1 MAGGMLFFTSPIGLG
16 HASRDAAVADHLDDA
31 TFVTGGPAAAMLSEY
46 GHMVED
52 VYRPPSFEVRG
63 GRLRN
68 AALWMTRYYL
78 YYRRCREIAAGMI
91 RRHRPD
97 LVVSDEDFAA
107 LAAAKEQGIPSVVI
121 TDILETRFLS
131 GVISGRVE
139 RRMNGAMRSL
149 MAGCRTVI
157 IPEEGP
163 DEHNVRRLG
172 PIVRETTK
180 SRAQLRAIHKM
191 DRKTILV
198 TVGGTDAGAFLLE
211 EMNRVAPRI
220 AEQADVVVVP
230 GPSLGGSLVL
240 NLHEM
245 VCAADVVVS
254 LAGRSTIDEAAA
266 YGTPGI
272 FVPISGHFEQEDNAR
287 RAGYAPGD
295 EHRLY
300 EMILDRLASPRN
312 PAGTGGAARA
322 AGAIS
327 AILDDR

>member
-1 MAGGMLFFTSPIGLG
+1 MAGMLFFTSPIGLG
-16 HASRDAAVADHLDDA
+16 HASRDAAVAGHLDDVK
-31 TFVTGGPAAAMLSEY
+31 FVTGGPAATMLSEY
-46 GHMVED
+46 GHAVED
-52 VYRPPSFEVRG
+52 VYHPPSFDVRG

-68 AALWMTRYYL
+68 ATLWMTRYYM
-78 YYRRCREIAAGMI
+78 YYRRCRDIAVEMI
-91 RRHRPD
+91 QRHHPD

-107 LAAAKEQGIPSVVI
+107 LAAAKDLGIPSVVI

-131 GVISGRVE
+131 GAISGRVE

-149 MAGCRTVI
+149 MDGCRTVI
-157 IPEEGP
+157 LPEEGP
-163 DEHNVRRLG
+163 DEHNVRRVG
-172 PIVRETTK
+172 PIVREIAK
-180 SRAQLRAIHKM
+180 SRTELRAIHKM
-191 DRKTILV
+191 DRKTVLV

-211 EMNRVAPRI
+211 EMERVAPRI
-220 AEQADVVVVP
+220 ADRADVVVVP

-245 VCAADVVVS
+245 ICAADVVVS

-272 FVPISGHFEQEDNAR
+272 FVPISGHFEQEDNAK

-295 EHRLY
+295 QLRLY
-300 EMILDRLASPRN
+300 EMILDRLASPRS
-312 PAGTGGAARA
+312 PAKTGGAAWA

-327 AILDDR
+327 AILDGR